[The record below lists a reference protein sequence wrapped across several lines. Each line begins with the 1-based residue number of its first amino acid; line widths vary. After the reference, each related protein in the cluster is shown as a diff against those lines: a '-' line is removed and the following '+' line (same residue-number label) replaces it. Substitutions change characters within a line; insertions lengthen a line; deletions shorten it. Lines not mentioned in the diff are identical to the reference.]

1 MDRINSGRM
10 FVTDFDGT
18 LYRSDRTFS
27 ATDIEA
33 LENLAQMG
41 VVRVIATGRS
51 LYSFRQAAPESLPVD
66 YIVFSTGA
74 GIITFPENRIILES
88 NLTPDEVYRAARIL
102 SGFNLDFMVHHPVPE
117 NHIFSYWHTGS
128 DNADFLARVK
138 LYQGVCSPIISIEDE
153 FDRAAQLIAIL
164 PPGCSESLVSEIRG
178 SLSGYTVI
186 RTTSPLDNCSTW
198 LEIFPDR
205 VSKGQSTAWLA
216 KSLGISRDNVVSVG
230 NDYNDLDLIEWSG
243 TGLVVKN
250 APAEL
255 RKRFKTVSS
264 NDSCGVAEA
273 ANILLSSV

>member
-27 ATDIEA
+27 GSDLEA
-33 LENLAQMG
+33 LEKLSERG
-41 VVRVIATGRS
+41 VIRVIATGRS
-51 LYSFRQAAPESLPVD
+51 LYSFGLALTSPLPVD

-74 GIITFPENRIILES
+74 GIVTYPDKKMIRES
-88 NLTPDEVYRAARIL
+88 NHTPDEVARAARIL
-102 SGFNLDFMVHHPVPE
+102 AGFNLDFMVHHPVPE

-138 LYQGVCSPIISIEDE
+138 LYEGVCTPIASINHE

-164 PPGCSESLVSEIRG
+164 PPGFSKIKLSEIRD
-178 SLSGYTVI
+178 SLSEYNTI
-186 RTTSPLDNCSTW
+186 RTTSPLDHRSTW
-198 LEIFPDR
+198 LEIFPNH

-243 TGLVVKN
+243 TGLVVEN